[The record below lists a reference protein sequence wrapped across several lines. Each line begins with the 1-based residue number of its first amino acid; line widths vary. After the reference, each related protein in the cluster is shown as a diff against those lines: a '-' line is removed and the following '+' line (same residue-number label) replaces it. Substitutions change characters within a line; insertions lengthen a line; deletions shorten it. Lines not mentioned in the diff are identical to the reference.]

1 MRKTAITFGLLS
13 GLIIIAYTTITFL
26 VFGDFSKITTKDLAM
41 VETFGYL
48 RYIILFLT
56 LLFALR
62 HFKKQ
67 YPEQTTFKRL
77 FMAGLYTA
85 LVVAVLVGLME
96 LVYMMMNPG
105 FMDKY
110 VSLSVQRLEEGGASA
125 AEIAKQKQ
133 MMENMKWMANPAA
146 MGIFYF
152 IETAIL
158 GTIMSLILALLMKSK
173 RKQAAFA

>member
-1 MRKTAITFGLLS
+1 MRKTAITFGVLS
-13 GLIIIAYTTITFL
+13 GLIIIVYSTITFL
-26 VFGDFSKITTKDLAM
+26 VFGDFSKMSTKDLAM

-56 LLFALR
+56 LLFAIR

-67 YPEQTTFKRL
+67 QPEQSVFKRL
-77 FMAGLYTA
+77 FLAGLYTA

-96 LVYMMMNPG
+96 FAYMLANPG
-105 FMDKY
+105 FMDQY
-110 VSLSVQRLEEGGASA
+110 ASLSIQKMEESGASA

-152 IETAIL
+152 IETTIL
-158 GTIMSLILALLMKSK
+158 GSIMSLILALLMKGK
-173 RKQAAFA
+173 RNQPAFA